1 MIRQMPRL
9 VILAA
14 GLVLMPRAVHAQ
26 LPATGAAGPA
36 GSVTISRPEYDR
48 LLDLASRQ
56 PRPPEAAPIAG
67 ALTRADIRARVGAG
81 VVRATMQVEGEVFRT
96 GPAKVPL
103 VAGAT
108 LIEARMAKRAS
119 AAHHRRQRARRG
131 DHRSFDLSATLEW
144 VPR

>member
-1 MIRQMPRL
+1 MLMVKEHVMRQMSCL
-9 VILAA
+9 AILAA
-14 GLVLMPRAVHAQ
+14 GLLFLPRAVQAQ
-26 LPATGAAGPA
+26 VSTSVGAGPT

-56 PRPPEAAPIAG
+56 PRPAEAPPIAG

-81 VVRATMQVEGEVFRT
+81 VVRATMQVDGEVFRT

-108 LIEARMAKRAS
+108 RSEARLS
-119 AAHHRRQRARRG
+119 GGPLPLIIEGNAH
-131 DHRSFDLSATLEW
+131 F
-144 VPR
+144 